1 MQKKFQSEKK
11 VLILQVGNA
20 LGMNKGNRYQD
31 AYEQF
36 LQGEIDLF
44 YKEVY
49 PTLLVFTRRLL
60 PSTLVYL
67 AEDCVQDSIFKLY
80 RQRSEMSS
88 PERAK
93 SFLYVCIHNAV
104 VSYIRKDNSRQHF
117 ISQDNDSFEDDF
129 SVELIRQ
136 ETIDELMGAVDR
148 LPDDM
153 RQLCMMIF
161 REGLKTSE
169 IAQQLNMTE
178 SGVKKKKRRLLDLLR
193 KSLSP
198 EALFFAS
205 IILSN

>member
-1 MQKKFQSEKK
+1 
-11 VLILQVGNA
+11 
-20 LGMNKGNRYQD
+20 MNKGNRYQD

-80 RQRSEMSS
+80 SQRSEMSS

-93 SFLYVCIHNAV
+93 SFLYICIHNAV

-117 ISQDNDSFEDDF
+117 ISQDSDHFEDDF

-169 IAQQLNMTE
+169 IARQLNMTE

-198 EALFFAS
+198 ETLLFAS

>member
-1 MQKKFQSEKK
+1 M
-11 VLILQVGNA
+11 LILQQDITDCA
-20 LGMNKGNRYQD
+20 LSPRFGMNKGNRYQD
-31 AYEQF
+31 AYKQF

-80 RQRSEMSS
+80 SQRSEMSS

-93 SFLYVCIHNAV
+93 SFLYICIHNAV

-117 ISQDNDSFEDDF
+117 ISQDSDHFEDDF

-169 IAQQLNMTE
+169 IARQLNMTE

-198 EALFFAS
+198 ETLLFAS

>member
-1 MQKKFQSEKK
+1 
-11 VLILQVGNA
+11 
-20 LGMNKGNRYQD
+20 MNKGSRYQE

-60 PSTLVYL
+60 PDTLVYL

-80 RQRSEMSS
+80 RQRGEMST
-88 PERAK
+88 PEHAK
-93 SFLYVCIHNAV
+93 SFLYICIHHAV

-117 ISQDNDSFEDDF
+117 VSQDNDNFEDDF
-129 SVELIRQ
+129 SVEMIRQ

-161 REGLKTSE
+161 RKGLKTSE
-169 IAQQLNMTE
+169 IARQLNMTE

-198 EALFFAS
+198 EAPLFAFF
-205 IILSN
+205 IWFFHFPGG

>member
-1 MQKKFQSEKK
+1 MPNNDTVS
-11 VLILQVGNA
+11 
-20 LGMNKGNRYQD
+20 MNNGKRYQE

-36 LQGEIDLF
+36 LQGEIGLF

-49 PTLLVFTRRLL
+49 PSLLVFTRRLL
-60 PSTLVYL
+60 PKSLAYL
-67 AEDCVQDSIFKLY
+67 AEDCVQDAIFKLY
-80 RQRSEMSS
+80 SQRSGMASS
-88 PERAK
+88 EHAK
-93 SFLYVCIHNAV
+93 SFLYICIHNVV

-117 ISQDNDSFEDDF
+117 ISQDSDHFEDDF

-198 EALFFAS
+198 EALLFAS

>member
-1 MQKKFQSEKK
+1 MHETQRY
-11 VLILQVGNA
+11 
-20 LGMNKGNRYQD
+20 GMNKGNRYQE

-36 LQGEIDLF
+36 LQGDIDLF

-49 PTLLVFTRRLL
+49 PSLLVFSRRLL
-60 PSTLVYL
+60 PATLVYL
-67 AEDCVQDSIFKLY
+67 AEDCVQDAIFKLY
-80 RQRSEMSS
+80 NQRREISS

-93 SFLYVCIHNAV
+93 SFLFICIHNTIF
-104 VSYIRKDNSRQHF
+104 SYIRKDNSRQHF
-117 ISQDNDSFEDDF
+117 IREDYDNFEDDF

-136 ETIDELMGAVDR
+136 ETIDELMAAVDR
-148 LPDDM
+148 LPEDM

-161 REGLKTSE
+161 RQGMKTTE
-169 IAQQLNMTE
+169 IARHLNITE

-198 EALFFAS
+198 EALIVAT

>member
-1 MQKKFQSEKK
+1 
-11 VLILQVGNA
+11 
-20 LGMNKGNRYQD
+20 MNKGNRYQE

-36 LQGEIDLF
+36 LQGDIDLF

-49 PTLLVFTRRLL
+49 PSLLVFSRRLL
-60 PSTLVYL
+60 PTTLVYL
-67 AEDCVQDSIFKLY
+67 AEDCVQDAIFKLY
-80 RQRSEMSS
+80 NQRREISS

-93 SFLYVCIHNAV
+93 SFLFICIHNTIF
-104 VSYIRKDNSRQHF
+104 SYIRKDNSRQHF
-117 ISQDNDSFEDDF
+117 IREDHDNFEDDF

-136 ETIDELMGAVDR
+136 ETIDELMAAVDR
-148 LPDDM
+148 LPEDM

-161 REGLKTSE
+161 RQGMKTTE
-169 IAQQLNMTE
+169 IARHLNITE

-198 EALFFAS
+198 EALIVAT

>member
-1 MQKKFQSEKK
+1 MIYNE
-11 VLILQVGNA
+11 LRLVGNA

-169 IAQQLNMTE
+169 IAQQLNMTK

>member
-1 MQKKFQSEKK
+1 MHETQRY
-11 VLILQVGNA
+11 
-20 LGMNKGNRYQD
+20 GMNKENRYQE

-36 LQGEIDLF
+36 LQGDIDLF

-49 PTLLVFTRRLL
+49 PSLLVFSRRLL
-60 PSTLVYL
+60 PAALVYL
-67 AEDCVQDSIFKLY
+67 AEDCVQDAIFKLY
-80 RQRSEMSS
+80 NQRREISS

-93 SFLYVCIHNAV
+93 SFLFICIHNTIF
-104 VSYIRKDNSRQHF
+104 SYIRKDNSRQHF
-117 ISQDNDSFEDDF
+117 IREDYDNFEDDF

-136 ETIDELMGAVDR
+136 ETIDELMAAVDR
-148 LPDDM
+148 LPEDM

-161 REGLKTSE
+161 RQAMKTTE
-169 IAQQLNMTE
+169 IAQHLNITE

-198 EALFFAS
+198 EALIVAT

>member
-1 MQKKFQSEKK
+1 MACTQH
-11 VLILQVGNA
+11 GA
-20 LGMNKGNRYQD
+20 LGMNKGSRYLD

-60 PSTLVYL
+60 PPALVYL

-80 RQRSEMSS
+80 SQRSEMPS
-88 PERAK
+88 PERAR
-93 SFLYVCIHNAV
+93 SFLYVCIHNTV

-117 ISQDNDSFEDDF
+117 INQDTDNFEDDF

-148 LPDDM
+148 LPEDM
-153 RQLCMMIF
+153 RQLCEMIF
-161 REGLKTSE
+161 REGMKMAE

-198 EALFFAS
+198 EALLFAS

>member
-1 MQKKFQSEKK
+1 MIYNE
-11 VLILQVGNA
+11 LRLVGNA

-31 AYEQF
+31 ANEQF

-193 KSLSP
+193 ESLSP

>member
-1 MQKKFQSEKK
+1 MIYNE
-11 VLILQVGNA
+11 LRLVGNA

-136 ETIDELMGAVDR
+136 ETIDELMDAVDR

>member
-1 MQKKFQSEKK
+1 M
-11 VLILQVGNA
+11 
-20 LGMNKGNRYQD
+20 GMESRYQD

-117 ISQDNDSFEDDF
+117 ISQDNDPFEDDF

-136 ETIDELMGAVDR
+136 ETIDELMDAVDR

-178 SGVKKKKRRLLDLLR
+178 SGVKKKKRRLLYLLR

-198 EALFFAS
+198 EALFVAS
-205 IILSN
+205 MMIYNESCG